1 MIFFS
6 TLIGLIAC
14 AGGRANDHFIKIYDM
29 DKPDK
34 TGLPS
39 LVRTTRLNQ
48 SSGSFTS
55 LVIEENLNLIAAGFN
70 NGYLILIR
78 GDLRR
83 ERGIK
88 QKTLCS
94 SANSSTT
101 ISGLAFRAS
110 KLYVAT
116 SNEVLVFNV
125 AVPDKET
132 STRLDDIGCDIGM
145 IDNFIRLATLM
156 KY

>member
-1 MIFFS
+1 
-6 TLIGLIAC
+6 
-14 AGGRANDHFIKIYDM
+14 M

-55 LVIEENLNLIAAGFN
+55 LVIEENLNLIAAGFD

>member
-1 MIFFS
+1 
-6 TLIGLIAC
+6 
-14 AGGRANDHFIKIYDM
+14 M
-29 DKPDK
+29 DRPDK
-34 TGLPS
+34 SGLPS

-55 LVIEENLNLIAAGFN
+55 LVIEENLNLISAGFD

-88 QKTLCS
+88 QKTLLS
-94 SANSSTT
+94 SNSHSSST
-101 ISGLAFRAS
+101 IAIAGLAFRAS

-125 AVPDKET
+125 AVQDKET
-132 STRLDDIGCDIGM
+132 STRLDDIGCDIG
-145 IDNFIRLATLM
+145 LL
-156 KY
+156 